1 MLFSKAARLRF
12 EKEQATGEKQT
23 FERMNGATGLSTSTL
38 IRFFKREPLDR
49 IDAGTIGAMCE
60 YFGCD
65 LCDLLEYVPDR
76 ARAGAAAPEKEAVA
90 A

>member
-65 LCDLLEYVPDR
+65 LCDLLEYVPNQT
-76 ARAGAAAPEKEAVA
+76 APAAAPEKEAVA